1 MPSVSKKQ
9 QKFMGIVRSIQKGEQ
24 PASKFSKKA
33 QDVAKNMKRKDVKK
47 YASTKHKNLESI
59 LSENPIVAATVM
71 QMTKMQMKNPKTG
84 KSVKASTP
92 LRDKSHPLHKKSKSL
107 FQRIKDKLSRKKDKP
122 KKQSK
127 ADVDFYKKQYTG
139 ESVNERDNVG
149 MAYKRTLSNKVELK
163 KLKDAIE
170 MFQKRIK
177 KQGRVTNARDEDHL
191 KNLIKVYKEMGGK
204 GVRESVNENFDKKRK
219 FGEPLPTLADVKRKH
234 QQKISEGPDDVKK
247 VKAKLKVLMREE
259 SRLRL
264 AMYEMVQA
272 LYLDPTKG
280 NKELGSELQKKY
292 KKGVT
297 TFMRD
302 AVAAAKKAK

>member
-139 ESVNERDNVG
+139 ESVNEAG
-149 MAYKRTLSNKVELK
+149 MELK
-163 KLKDAIE
+163 KLEDAIK
-170 MFQKRIK
+170 MFQKKIK

-191 KNLIKVYKEMGGK
+191 ENLIKIYKQMGGK
-204 GVRESVNENFDKKRK
+204 KIKEAVKLKGKSGMGTISHVGMPPASKGVEKLFKIADGGFGKVGGQTVDSMSANLFKQIYDKASDDIKLKLNKKNEKQLVMIISKMWDK
-219 FGEPLPTLADVKRKH
+219 FGKNVS
-234 QQKISEGPDDVKK
+234 I
-247 VKAKLKVLMREE
+247 
-259 SRLRL
+259 
-264 AMYEMVQA
+264 
-272 LYLDPTKG
+272 
-280 NKELGSELQKKY
+280 GSSI
-292 KKGVT
+292 
-297 TFMRD
+297 
-302 AVAAAKKAK
+302 

>member
-33 QDVAKNMKRKDVKK
+33 QDVKNMKRKDVKK

-139 ESVNERDNVG
+139 ESVNEAG
-149 MAYKRTLSNKVELK
+149 MELK
-163 KLKDAIE
+163 KLEDAIK
-170 MFQKRIK
+170 MFQKKIK

-191 KNLIKVYKEMGGK
+191 ENLIKIYKQMGGK
-204 GVRESVNENFDKKRK
+204 KIKESVNENFDKKRK

>member
-107 FQRIKDKLSRKKDKP
+107 SFSCFL
-122 KKQSK
+122 
-127 ADVDFYKKQYTG
+127 
-139 ESVNERDNVG
+139 
-149 MAYKRTLSNKVELK
+149 LHLEL
-163 KLKDAIE
+163 
-170 MFQKRIK
+170 F
-177 KQGRVTNARDEDHL
+177 
-191 KNLIKVYKEMGGK
+191 
-204 GVRESVNENFDKKRK
+204 
-219 FGEPLPTLADVKRKH
+219 
-234 QQKISEGPDDVKK
+234 
-247 VKAKLKVLMREE
+247 
-259 SRLRL
+259 
-264 AMYEMVQA
+264 
-272 LYLDPTKG
+272 
-280 NKELGSELQKKY
+280 
-292 KKGVT
+292 
-297 TFMRD
+297 
-302 AVAAAKKAK
+302 

>member
-127 ADVDFYKKQYTG
+127 ADVNVIALIG
-139 ESVNERDNVG
+139 ERGREVKEFIDEAWDCLKTIN
-149 MAYKRTLSNKVELK
+149 K
-163 KLKDAIE
+163 KLKNNDLIASHCSRYRFAQPVCGVNHKSKLPDQQPFPGLFTVDTSAYYPEDRGMSESIDYGRNLA
-170 MFQKRIK
+170 KKIIK
-177 KQGRVTNARDEDHL
+177 KE
-191 KNLIKVYKEMGGK
+191 
-204 GVRESVNENFDKKRK
+204 
-219 FGEPLPTLADVKRKH
+219 
-234 QQKISEGPDDVKK
+234 
-247 VKAKLKVLMREE
+247 
-259 SRLRL
+259 
-264 AMYEMVQA
+264 
-272 LYLDPTKG
+272 
-280 NKELGSELQKKY
+280 
-292 KKGVT
+292 
-297 TFMRD
+297 
-302 AVAAAKKAK
+302 

>member
-139 ESVNERDNVG
+139 ESVNEAG
-149 MAYKRTLSNKVELK
+149 MELK
-163 KLKDAIE
+163 KLEDAIK
-170 MFQKRIK
+170 MFQKKIK

-191 KNLIKVYKEMGGK
+191 ENLIKIYKQMGGK
-204 GVRESVNENFDKKRK
+204 KIKESVNENFDKKRK

>member
-139 ESVNERDNVG
+139 ESVNEAG
-149 MAYKRTLSNKVELK
+149 MELK
-163 KLKDAIE
+163 KLEDAIK
-170 MFQKRIK
+170 MFQKKID

-191 KNLIKVYKEMGGK
+191 KNLIKIYKQMGGK
-204 GVRESVNENFDKKRK
+204 GIREAMDKRQGAETLKQLGGNRFIMMTGAKHFGVGPNGMSFKIGKNSKRVNHVTIDYDRGRDLYNMKFDWVTIKGIKNKK
-219 FGEPLPTLADVKRKH
+219 TLKGIYADQLQDMFTKYT
-234 QQKISEGPDDVKK
+234 G
-247 VKAKLKVLMREE
+247 
-259 SRLRL
+259 
-264 AMYEMVQA
+264 MYTS
-272 LYLDPTKG
+272 L
-280 NKELGSELQKKY
+280 
-292 KKGVT
+292 
-297 TFMRD
+297 
-302 AVAAAKKAK
+302 

>member
-139 ESVNERDNVG
+139 ESVNE
-149 MAYKRTLSNKVELK
+149 
-163 KLKDAIE
+163 
-170 MFQKRIK
+170 
-177 KQGRVTNARDEDHL
+177 
-191 KNLIKVYKEMGGK
+191 
-204 GVRESVNENFDKKRK
+204 NFDKKRK

-259 SRLRL
+259 ARMRL

-292 KKGVT
+292 KKGVA

>member
-107 FQRIKDKLSRKKDKP
+107 FQRIKDKLSKKKDKP

-139 ESVNERDNVG
+139 ESVNEAG
-149 MAYKRTLSNKVELK
+149 MELK
-163 KLKDAIE
+163 KLEDAIK
-170 MFQKRIK
+170 MFQKKIK

-191 KNLIKVYKEMGGK
+191 ENLIKIYKQMGGK
-204 GVRESVNENFDKKRK
+204 KIKESVNENFDKKRK

-272 LYLDPTKG
+272 LYLDPTKVIK
-280 NKELGSELQKKY
+280 N
-292 KKGVT
+292 
-297 TFMRD
+297 
-302 AVAAAKKAK
+302 

>member
-139 ESVNERDNVG
+139 ESVNEAG
-149 MAYKRTLSNKVELK
+149 MELK
-163 KLKDAIE
+163 KLEDAIK
-170 MFQKRIK
+170 MFQKKIK

-191 KNLIKVYKEMGGK
+191 ENLIKIYKQMGGK
-204 GVRESVNENFDKKRK
+204 KIKESVNENFDKKRK

-259 SRLRL
+259 ARMRL